1 MFVLLYLV
9 YIMINQFT
17 RMSMIATIEKATIDG
32 QTSYYKSLDVAI
44 RGYLQPTPPPSAPP
58 LSTKQQRRQRRQQ
71 QQQQQR
77 TQEIDPRGAS
87 SSSGQAT
94 KGGAKSTTWLDNVI
108 QMLQQYQLPSMQHL
122 TVLCMFLLV
131 FINLFIASKMGHVT
145 QRLENDVVAS
155 CKSSSADAFNNNQQY
170 QQRFLE
176 LERMIRQ
183 AGNSIDQV
191 SKAVE
196 EQQRIMVQRNWPSF

>member
-1 MFVLLYLV
+1 MNSHTNDYV
-9 YIMINQFT
+9 
-17 RMSMIATIEKATIDG
+17 IATIEKATIDG

-71 QQQQQR
+71 QQQQQQQQR
-77 TQEIDPRGAS
+77 SQENDHRGAS
-87 SSSGQAT
+87 SSSGQAS
-94 KGGAKSTTWLDNVI
+94 KAAKSTAWLDNVI

-145 QRLENDVVAS
+145 QRLENDIVAS
-155 CKSSSADAFNNNQQY
+155 CQSSSADAFNNNQQY

>member
-1 MFVLLYLV
+1 M
-9 YIMINQFT
+9 
-17 RMSMIATIEKATIDG
+17 
-32 QTSYYKSLDVAI
+32 
-44 RGYLQPTPPPSAPP
+44 
-58 LSTKQQRRQRRQQ
+58 TK
-71 QQQQQR
+71 
-77 TQEIDPRGAS
+77 DM
-87 SSSGQAT
+87 
-94 KGGAKSTTWLDNVI
+94 KSTTWLDTVI

-131 FINLFIASKMGHVT
+131 FINLFIATKMGHVS
-145 QRLENDVVAS
+145 QQLEYDVNANCKAS
-155 CKSSSADAFNNNQQY
+155 DAFNNNQQY

-196 EQQRIMVQRNWPSF
+196 EQQRIMIQRNWPSF